1 VQKLGLSRTEFLVRW
16 VCLLRRVDAGLTQES
31 AALPATCE
39 KPACG
44 RQANTCA
51 GGREVVCV
59 VGQDRALVAV
69 LEMPR
74 VVQCEE
80 RDREKEVT
88 DTRDEEARQMRVAS
102 CEETRQMRGARD
114 RDSAIIAGRAELEA
128 RKSALDQRRVEEELV
143 LNLAKKCSL

>member
-1 VQKLGLSRTEFLVRW
+1 MQKLGLSRTEFLVRR

-59 VGQDRALVAV
+59 VGQDSALVAA

-80 RDREKEVT
+80 RDREKEVS

-114 RDSAIIAGRAELEA
+114 RDAAIIAGRAELEA
-128 RKSALDQRRVEEELV
+128 RKSALDQRRVEEVLV